1 MNFAELLAAAKK
13 AIADGD
19 LELAKKYTDEA
30 KALKSVMELE
40 PDEGSEELDALTAE
54 RDALKAKLEAAAKAP
69 ATNKAGT
76 LIVGEDEAD
85 KANKKNPYKSF
96 GEFLGEVK
104 QAAEGMVGE
113 RLVAL
118 RSNDKGDEGG
128 FNIAGAMGDD
138 FVGSLPAAQQGIKS
152 FKAAPTGLGESIPQ
166 AGGLLVGTQRQD
178 SLLSRVYDIGFM
190 LSRVAMDPIGPN
202 SNSMT
207 YFAEDESSRATG
219 SRRGGVR
226 FYWGAENSAITAS
239 APEFR
244 QMDLKLKKA
253 NAAVYVTEEQLQD
266 TTTLESYV
274 MRILPE
280 EIRWGVEDS
289 IFNGTGTGQPLGI
302 EESGAVISQAKETGQ
317 AADTVV
323 YENIIKMWSR
333 LWAPSQVNSIWLHS
347 QDVLPQLMTMTLDVG
362 TGGIPVY
369 TPPGGASA
377 APFGTIFGRP
387 AFVHESCDNLGDVGD
402 IQLIDPTQYQ
412 MIEKGGIQSASSI
425 HVRFLE
431 GETVFKFTYRIDG
444 QPMWNVP
451 LTPANGGATVSPF
464 INLAVRE

>member
-1 MNFAELLAAAKK
+1 MELQELIKAAKA
-13 AIADGD
+13 AIAAGN
-19 LELAKKYTDEA
+19 LEEATKLYDQA
-30 KALKSVMELE
+30 KALKAIQELE

-54 RDALKAKLEAAAKAP
+54 RDALKAKLDEAAKAP
-69 ATNKAGT
+69 AKNKAGLLT
-76 LIVGEDEAD
+76 VTEDEAD
-85 KANKKNPYKSF
+85 KANAKNPYKGF

-104 QAAEGMVGE
+104 QAAGGMIGE

-118 RSNDKGDEGG
+118 HSTDKGGEGG
-128 FNIAGAMGDD
+128 YNIAGAMGDD
-138 FVGSLPAAQQGIKS
+138 FVGSLPAAQQGITS
-152 FKAAPTGLGESIPQ
+152 FKAAPTGLGESLPQ

-202 SNSMT
+202 SNGMS
-207 YFAEDESSRATG
+207 YFAEDESSRTLG
-219 SRRGGVR
+219 NRRGGVR

-239 APEFR
+239 APTFR
-244 QMDLKLKKA
+244 EMELKLKKA

-266 TTTLESYV
+266 TATLESYV

-280 EIRWGVEDS
+280 EIRFGVEDS
-289 IFNGTGTGQPLGI
+289 IFNGTGAGMPLGI
-302 EESGAVISQAKETGQ
+302 ESSGAVISQPKETQ
-317 AADTVV
+317 QVADTVV
-323 YENIIKMWSR
+323 YENIVKMWSR
-333 LWAPSQVNSIWLHS
+333 LWAPSQANAIWLHS

-362 TGGIPVY
+362 TGGVPVY
-369 TPPGGASA
+369 IPQGGASA
-377 APFGTIFGRP
+377 APFATIFGRP

-425 HVRFLE
+425 HVRFLQ

-444 QPMWNVP
+444 QPMWNVA
-451 LTPANGGATVSPF
+451 LTPANSGATVSPF
-464 INLAVRE
+464 INLAERA

>member
-1 MNFAELLAAAKK
+1 MELQELIKAAKA
-13 AIADGD
+13 AIAAGN
-19 LELAKKYTDEA
+19 LEEANKLYDQA
-30 KALKSVMELE
+30 KALKAIQELE
-40 PDEGSEELDALTAE
+40 PDEGIEELEALTVE
-54 RDALKAKLEAAAKAP
+54 RDALKAKLEEAAQAAP
-69 ATNKAGT
+69 TNRAGT
-76 LIVGEDEAD
+76 LTVTEDEAD
-85 KANKKNPYKSF
+85 QANAKNPFKSF

-113 RLVAL
+113 RLIAL
-118 RSNDKGDEGG
+118 RSTDKGDEGG

-152 FKAAPTGLGESIPQ
+152 FKAAPTGLGESLPQ
-166 AGGLLVGTQRQD
+166 MGGLLVGTQRQD

-202 SNSMT
+202 SNGMT

-226 FYWGAENSAITAS
+226 FYWGAENSAITVS

-244 QMDLKLKKA
+244 AMDLKLRKA

-266 TTTLESYV
+266 TATLESYI

-289 IFNGTGTGQPLGI
+289 IFNGTGSGMPLGI
-302 EESGAVISQAKETGQ
+302 ESSGAVISQAKETQ
-317 AADTVV
+317 QVADTVV
-323 YENIIKMWSR
+323 YENIVKMWAR
-333 LWAPSQVNSIWLHS
+333 LWAPSQKNAIWLHS
-347 QDVLPQLMTMTLDVG
+347 QDVLPQLMTMSLDVG
-362 TGGIPVY
+362 TGGVPVY
-369 TPPGGASA
+369 LPPGGASA

-464 INLAVRE
+464 INLAVRG